1 MTLVSVNLMRMRE
14 GGSLGRF
21 MTRDNETSLIYRD
34 SRQMIA
40 SLYLSAIFLNYLFY
54 TKVTDLYQNMFELQ
68 TWYIMQY
75 YAKYI

>member
-40 SLYLSAIFLNYLFY
+40 SLYLSAMFFLNNLFY
-54 TKVTDLYQNMFELQ
+54 TKVTDIYQNKLH
-68 TWYIMQY
+68 
-75 YAKYI
+75 A